1 MNIKKILNFFKIPLD
16 ILLSILIIPASF
28 ILYFFRYFGGHKF
41 KLSKFLLKKIG
52 IFPIIKNY
60 YEPIF
65 DFDELKNDLKT
76 NRYLPGVNINIE
88 NQLHFLNKLKYANE
102 LKELKFSKNYKS
114 ENYYLDN
121 NFFMGGDAD
130 IYYQMIRHFKPK
142 KIVEIGSGFS
152 SLVALEAIKK
162 NLNIDGFKSV
172 LKCIEPYENQW
183 LEKRGI
189 DVIRK
194 KIEDVELELTMELNK
209 DDILFVDTSHVI
221 KPQGDLLKIFLEI
234 FPKLKKGVIIHIHD
248 IFTPKDYPPKWLKE
262 KLPEIDQIK
271 TCWSMKWPHYETPK
285 IFEEVK
291 FYSDQSCSCDHIDN
305 TITIRS
311 SGDIVPC
318 CYDLTSKLVMG
329 NILKNNLEE
338 IWNGSLYNNLRSEI
352 RTKKYNNICNGCNVV
367 SNQKIF
373 LTSKRLVKES
383 IN

>member
-1 MNIKKILNFFKIPLD
+1 VVLENVRTLLNIVKDTK
-16 ILLSILIIPASF
+16 SS
-28 ILYFFRYFGGHKF
+28 
-41 KLSKFLLKKIG
+41 LK
-52 IFPIIKNY
+52 
-60 YEPIF
+60 
-65 DFDELKNDLKT
+65 
-76 NRYLPGVNINIE
+76 VNISST
-88 NQLHFLNKLKYANE
+88 QFW
-102 LKELKFSKNYKS
+102 
-114 ENYYLDN
+114 D
-121 NFFMGGDAD
+121 
-130 IYYQMIRHFKPK
+130 
-142 KIVEIGSGFS
+142 S
-152 SLVALEAIKK
+152 SLQ
-162 NLNIDGFKSV
+162 IDP
-172 LKCIEPYENQW
+172 LKRLP
-183 LEKRGI
+183 
-189 DVIRK
+189 D
-194 KIEDVELELTMELNK
+194 
-209 DDILFVDTSHVI
+209 
-221 KPQGDLLKIFLEI
+221 
-234 FPKLKKGVIIHIHD
+234 
-248 IFTPKDYPPKWLKE
+248 PPKWLKE

>member
-41 KLSKFLLKKIG
+41 KLSKFVLKKIG

-262 KLPEIDQIK
+262 ENRFYNEQYL
-271 TCWSMKWPHYETPK
+271 
-285 IFEEVK
+285 FEVLMDHSSR
-291 FYSDQSCSCDHIDN
+291 YNIICSLNH
-305 TITIRS
+305 
-311 SGDIVPC
+311 
-318 CYDLTSKLVMG
+318 
-329 NILKNNLEE
+329 LKNDHYTKLKRVCPYLNE
-338 IWNGSLYNNLRSEI
+338 NSEP
-352 RTKKYNNICNGCNVV
+352 
-367 SNQKIF
+367 S
-373 LTSKRLVKES
+373 S
-383 IN
+383 IYIEVI